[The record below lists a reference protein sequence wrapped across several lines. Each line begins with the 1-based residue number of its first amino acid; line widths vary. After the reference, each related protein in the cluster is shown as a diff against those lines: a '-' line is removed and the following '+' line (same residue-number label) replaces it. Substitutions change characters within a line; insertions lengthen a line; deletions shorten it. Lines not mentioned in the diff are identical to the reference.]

1 MTYAPTFG
9 WPLVLAL
16 LLLLAIAVAA
26 SLARRLG
33 LDRAL
38 VVAAGRAVVQLVAV
52 SALIAAV
59 LARTWASLLFTLV
72 MYTVAVGTAAGRGR
86 TGARPAAEAA
96 AAQLL
101 VLIGLLAA
109 EPTVVVVSQRLIAD
123 GRILPADLRDVL
135 PTR

>member
-72 MYTVAVGTAAGRGR
+72 MYTVAVGTAAGRAGLAL
-86 TGARPAAEAA
+86 GLRPRRPPPSCSSSSDCWPPSPRSSWCRN
-96 AAQLL
+96 
-101 VLIGLLAA
+101 G
-109 EPTVVVVSQRLIAD
+109 
-123 GRILPADLRDVL
+123 
-135 PTR
+135 